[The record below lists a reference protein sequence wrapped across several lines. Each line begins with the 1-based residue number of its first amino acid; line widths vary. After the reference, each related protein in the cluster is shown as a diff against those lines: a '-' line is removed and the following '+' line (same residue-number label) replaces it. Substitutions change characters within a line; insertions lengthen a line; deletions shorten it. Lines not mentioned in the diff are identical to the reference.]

1 MLSTEDLVTPAATLP
16 LTVGDSMTSSDIIAL
31 FATLISIFAFAIT
44 FLSYRRERSKSNQDL
59 VFQEKIAAYKDLSR
73 HANILFESF
82 FDLVEDLQDHDG
94 TKKQWTKHLEKEC
107 RAYDDQVTKFQEVIF
122 ESIPILPE
130 KVYRE
135 LIEFGLESR
144 HFITSAFNGD
154 SLLTINAH
162 DKLEKSLRNIIK
174 LMRKDLNVDKVNINL
189 KKRLK

>member
-1 MLSTEDLVTPAATLP
+1 MMRTDDLVKPVNGLSLTL
-16 LTVGDSMTSSDIIAL
+16 GDSMTSSEIIAL

-59 VFQEKIAAYKDLSR
+59 IFQEKIAAYKKLSF
-73 HANILFESF
+73 HANVLFESF

-94 TKKQWTKHLEKEC
+94 TKKEWTKHLIKEC
-107 RAYDDQVTKFQEVIF
+107 GSYDDMVTKFQEVIF

-144 HFITSAFNGD
+144 HFITSAFNGN
-154 SLLTINAH
+154 SALTINAH

-174 LMRKDLNVDKVNINL
+174 LIRKDLNVDKVNINL
-189 KKRLK
+189 KNRLR